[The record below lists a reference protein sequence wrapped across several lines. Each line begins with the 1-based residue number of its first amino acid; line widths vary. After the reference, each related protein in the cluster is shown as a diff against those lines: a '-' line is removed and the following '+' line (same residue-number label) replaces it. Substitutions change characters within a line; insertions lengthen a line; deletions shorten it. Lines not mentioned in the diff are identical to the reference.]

1 MSQIQDD
8 KGYVFWPEKKQEY
21 FILSLVNS
29 NGANLSWW
37 RPNSSGYCWSLDHAG
52 RYSEE
57 EIKTFT
63 HPERDRPIP
72 VEKVLE
78 VAVRHVEFEQ
88 AEKLGVSVREIFTAR
103 NS

>member
-1 MSQIQDD
+1 MS
-8 KGYVFWPEKKQEY
+8 QEY

-29 NGANLSWW
+29 SGANLSWW
-37 RPNSSGYCWSLDHAG
+37 RAKSSGYCWSLEHAG
-52 RYSEE
+52 RYSKD
-57 EIKTFT
+57 EIKTFL

-78 VAVRHVEFEQ
+78 IAVRHVEFDD
-88 AEKLGVSVREIFTAR
+88 AEKLGVSVREIFKAR